1 MTDSHAAYEDASAAS
16 SGGAQAVQT
25 GPGLI
30 EQVLGPIFGD
40 PDREA
45 GA

>member
-1 MTDSHAAYEDASAAS
+1 MTDSHAAYVEDASAAS

-30 EQVLGPIFGD
+30 EQVLGPIFGEL
-40 PDREA
+40 EA
-45 GA
+45 GQ